1 MYRKIRM
8 NLHVHSKSRK
18 HCLLHYLLFFQKFKV
33 ILYRNLQLKVDF
45 SEFEGGLNMV
55 SSKRPEGLQRVGISF
70 SRLEFH
76 CKIRYNEHV
85 VLRLLDDGVV

>member
-1 MYRKIRM
+1 MFIQNRVSIVCYII
-8 NLHVHSKSRK
+8 
-18 HCLLHYLLFFQKFKV
+18 FFQKFKV

-45 SEFEGGLNMV
+45 SEFEGTLNMV

-70 SRLEFH
+70 SRFEFH